1 LIIRHTKN
9 STDLQYAMSRGLTG
23 AELLGA
29 KSIDLDSAVN
39 DIRWQPPDAGRL
51 FVINKERQLG
61 YLNRYLKKPLDNQV
75 MLVSSGPS
83 DLPARQLAAYMFL
96 CAIKEHKASKQIE
109 KMPPLWHRLYG
120 RLHDSLLDR
129 KDSRYSLLVISNV
142 VDDMTVNKAEK
153 LRDILVAYEEI
164 PRIVV
169 LGTHNPLQLFRNR
182 LHYPFTG
189 AIHIGTRNSTL

>member
-1 LIIRHTKN
+1 MIIKHPKN
-9 STDLQYAMSRGLTG
+9 TADLQYALSRGLTG
-23 AELLGA
+23 AELLGS
-29 KSIDLDSAVN
+29 KSLDLDSSIN
-39 DIRWQPPDAGRL
+39 DIRWQPPDEGRL

-61 YLNRYLKKPLDNQV
+61 YLTKFLKSPLSNQL

-83 DLPARQLAAYMFL
+83 DLPARQLAAYMFF
-96 CAIKEHKASKQIE
+96 CALKAHRASKQVE

-120 RLHDSLLDR
+120 GLHDSILDR
-129 KDSRYSLLVISNV
+129 KDARYALLVVSNI

-153 LRDILVAYEEI
+153 LRDILVAYEDI

-169 LGTHNPLQLFRNR
+169 IGTHNPLQLFRNR

-189 AIHIGTRNSTL
+189 ALHIGTRNSTI